1 MRRWAL
7 ERKKAPHPAEAE
19 RGAPPSYV
27 VFLGNEHRHGPAELV
42 HRVRDL
48 LDLIVAVRARVTDL
62 RRQRRAT
69 AALDIVG
76 RQFSRFRFCP
86 FHTWRNGRGAHHVHT
101 AGPRRLDFV
110 REHL

>member
-76 RQFSRFRFCP
+76 RPVFSFSLLSVPHVAKWSGRAPCP
-86 FHTWRNGRGAHHVHT
+86 YCGALV
-101 AGPRRLDFV
+101 V
-110 REHL
+110 